1 MTRESGIGNREFDVS
16 DDNVSP
22 GFAEDAPDKIIDHRD
37 LDIWKTSMSPAGAVY
52 RLTKCLPSDERFSL
66 ISQMRRAAVSIPANI
81 AEGYGWQTSGSYLQ
95 FLRISQGS
103 ARELETLIELAGQ
116 LDYLKAAERDP
127 VIATVTRVAM
137 MLRRLIQAIERR
149 KGK

>member
-1 MTRESGIGNREFDVS
+1 
-16 DDNVSP
+16 
-22 GFAEDAPDKIIDHRD
+22 
-37 LDIWKTSMSPAGAVY
+37 MSLAGDVY
-52 RLTKCLPSDERFSL
+52 RLTKSLPSDERFGL

-81 AEGYGWQTSGSYLQ
+81 AEGYGRETSGSYLQ

-116 LDYLKAAERDP
+116 LGYLNAAERDP

-137 MLRRLIQAIERR
+137 MHRRLIQAIERR